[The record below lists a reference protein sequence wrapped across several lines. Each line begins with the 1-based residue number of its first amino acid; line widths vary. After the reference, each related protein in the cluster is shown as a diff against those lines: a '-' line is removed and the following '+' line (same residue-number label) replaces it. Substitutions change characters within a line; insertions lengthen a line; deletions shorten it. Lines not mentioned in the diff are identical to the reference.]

1 MELLAHKRLLPLL
14 SNSTICKLSNTY
26 LYNKDIL
33 EKYYLDII
41 KCLDNS
47 DMDTIKFIKSE
58 IDSNNLKF
66 SDVFIKRFSL
76 LNDIHFRLKEVIT
89 SEITAHYNQNKD
101 VDKDINIY
109 KDIESSILTNLKNTL
124 QEDVLFSEKN
134 ANTYKLLSI
143 IIDEIIHSLQYEI
156 VEARCV

>member
-1 MELLAHKRLLPLL
+1 MFRQLG
-14 SNSTICKLSNTY
+14 Y
-26 LYNKDIL
+26 
-33 EKYYLDII
+33 
-41 KCLDNS
+41 
-47 DMDTIKFIKSE
+47 DTIKFIKSE